1 MRSFELSCILKG
13 HNRCRK
19 HKNIKFAVA
28 CNGETSP
35 RSQIIV
41 CHVAAV
47 LCQGL
52 ELGRVWLPRHVTLPL
67 YILAQGR
74 ASSVQRKRKEREQ
87 PAADW
92 SATQCASTIKH
103 QGPFPRKRQKQPG
116 QVRNRTACKEEH
128 KGCCRHDNKRS
139 RRRTSHGAHFT

>member
-67 YILAQGR
+67 LLLL
-74 ASSVQRKRKEREQ
+74 
-87 PAADW
+87 
-92 SATQCASTIKH
+92 
-103 QGPFPRKRQKQPG
+103 
-116 QVRNRTACKEEH
+116 KEEH
-128 KGCCRHDNKRS
+128 PLYNVKEKNGSSLLLTEAQRNAPRPSSTKVLFHEKGKNSLGK
-139 RRRTSHGAHFT
+139 